1 MGGSKK
7 AKADTGGTPWP
18 GNGGGGGGIDEIP
31 DGEPSLPGYLPGP
44 VPAGGPP
51 PYGNACKS
59 PSKGGSFQY
68 DKAFW
73 GTGGDAT
80 AAKILQAFEQLGYN
94 ITVDPL
100 GPDSAMAK
108 AGVKG
113 DAIENQETLRFQSH
127 FNKVSNGQGGDIGG
141 LELDGQIGPCVITAL
156 KFLTEDRALNA
167 QQWRMAVTAGTPI

>member
-1 MGGSKK
+1 VVLLGQATGAEEVESTKSRMG
-7 AKADTGGTPWP
+7 
-18 GNGGGGGGIDEIP
+18 NR
-31 DGEPSLPGYLPGP
+31 L
-44 VPAGGPP
+44 
-51 PYGNACKS
+51 
-59 PSKGGSFQY
+59 FQAISRDLFPLVVRRY